1 MLEQM
6 TPSAKRLLESLSWGS
21 DSANFA
27 GVKAEFEAEGTRAED
42 LKILLFAART
52 LGLETIVKIGGCEAL
67 RDMRELS
74 TMGRVTNIVAPMIES
89 PFALRK
95 FKQMAKRSQEQLDF
109 KPALYFNI
117 ETVSAV
123 SVIDSILDEAADEG
137 IIDGLTFG
145 RGDYTESLG
154 LSRSEVDV
162 QQVTDTVMEVCR
174 KTTERGLNFCVGGSV
189 SSKSVGVLQGLAKE
203 GALAFETRKISVNF
217 SDVGDDEKLLKNSI
231 ESALKFELVWLETKR
246 DRYLLIADEDKQRI
260 DQLESR
266 LQVN

>member
-6 TPSAKRLLESLSWGS
+6 TPSARKLLDSLSWGV
-21 DSANFA
+21 DGANFA

-89 PFALRK
+89 PFALKK
-95 FKQMAKRSQEQLDF
+95 FKQMAKRSQEHLDF
-109 KPALYFNI
+109 KPDLYFNI
-117 ETVSAV
+117 ETITAV
-123 SVIDSILDEAADEG
+123 KHIDSILDEAASEG

-145 RGDYTESLG
+145 RGDYTESIGLG
-154 LSRSEVDV
+154 RSEVDV
-162 QQVTDTVMEVCR
+162 AEVSDVVIEVC
-174 KTTERGLNFCVGGSV
+174 KKAIERGLHFCVGGSV
-189 SSKSVGVLQGLAKE
+189 TSKSISVLKELSKE

-217 SDVGDDEKLLKNSI
+217 SDVGYNESQIQNSI
-231 ESALKFELVWLETKR
+231 EAALKFELVWLETKR
-246 DRYLLIADEDKQRI
+246 DRYFKVADEDKERI
-260 DQLESR
+260 VQLESR
-266 LQVN
+266 LRGN

>member
-1 MLEQM
+1 
-6 TPSAKRLLESLSWGS
+6 
-21 DSANFA
+21 
-27 GVKAEFEAEGTRAED
+27 
-42 LKILLFAART
+42 
-52 LGLETIVKIGGCEAL
+52 
-67 RDMRELS
+67 
-74 TMGRVTNIVAPMIES
+74 
-89 PFALRK
+89 
-95 FKQMAKRSQEQLDF
+95 MAKRSQEQLDF
-109 KPALYFNI
+109 KPHLYFNI

-123 SVIDSILDEAADEG
+123 SFIDSILDEAASDG

-174 KTTERGLNFCVGGSV
+174 KTTERGLKFCVGGSV

-217 SDVGDDEKLLKNSI
+217 ADVGDDEKLLKKSI

-260 DQLESR
+260 SELESR

>member
-1 MLEQM
+1 
-6 TPSAKRLLESLSWGS
+6 
-21 DSANFA
+21 
-27 GVKAEFEAEGTRAED
+27 
-42 LKILLFAART
+42 
-52 LGLETIVKIGGCEAL
+52 
-67 RDMRELS
+67 
-74 TMGRVTNIVAPMIES
+74 
-89 PFALRK
+89 
-95 FKQMAKRSQEQLDF
+95 MAKRSQEQLDF
-109 KPALYFNI
+109 KPLLYFNI

-123 SVIDSILDEAADEG
+123 RAIDSILDEAADEG

-217 SDVGDDEKLLKNSI
+217 SDVGDDEKLLKKSI

-246 DRYLLIADEDKQRI
+246 DRYLLIADEDKKRI
-260 DQLESR
+260 GELESR
-266 LQVN
+266 LQVS